1 MKRTAI
7 ITAAL
12 VLLGGTVCV
21 AQSNEMIDRLLARE
35 SADFGSSVYMT
46 LSAGELIEEGA
57 TVGDAFAKY
66 QTLGWRLSSKS
77 VDDRLTIG
85 ELSYLIMRSLDLS
98 GGLMYTIYPSPRYAF
113 RELVY
118 KGVISRL
125 VPPGRIVSGEQVI
138 RYLGAVIRMEEVQ

>member
-12 VLLGGTVCV
+12 VLLGGTALV
-21 AQSNEMIDRLLARE
+21 AQSNEVIDQLLARE
-35 SADFGSSVYMT
+35 IADFGSSVYMV
-46 LSAGELIEEGA
+46 LGAGELIEESA
-57 TVGDAFAKY
+57 TIREAFSKFQA
-66 QTLGWRLSSKS
+66 LGWRLQSKAI
-77 VDDRLTIG
+77 DDPLTIG

-118 KGVISRL
+118 KNVISKQTAPRT
-125 VPPGRIVSGEQVI
+125 VVSGEEVL
-138 RYLGAVIRMEEVQ
+138 RYLGAVLRMGEVQ